1 MRLCAEGG
9 GGSCWRQRETFPQDT
24 KSKKEIRN
32 KKLLYAKRMLFTWYA
47 ALPTIP
53 CLFPL
58 SSSLSRC
65 ESFLLSL
72 LSTFSPLFL
81 SFATHLKVYRCVMN
95 RYGNKRRTL
104 LEIWKKNGA
113 TWASSEKSNVH
124 TRLLFWRRAQ
134 CAALY
139 SLLVYSFCSTQ
150 CNTSKCYVLFRSFL
164 IVCPMQIKVGNL
176 SFVIGLKNFG
186 KQRTCTLQ
194 NGIVT
199 I

>member
-104 LEIWKKNGA
+104 LEIWKK
-113 TWASSEKSNVH
+113 K
-124 TRLLFWRRAQ
+124 RRH
-134 CAALY
+134 
-139 SLLVYSFCSTQ
+139 
-150 CNTSKCYVLFRSFL
+150 
-164 IVCPMQIKVGNL
+164 L
-176 SFVIGLKNFG
+176 SFVG
-186 KQRTCTLQ
+186 KVQRSHASFILTTRTMRSVIFASRLFFLFH
-194 NGIVT
+194 T
-199 I
+199 M